1 MEVNMA
7 YSAIAV
13 ANAFLNLA
21 KEEGKELT
29 NMQLQKLVYIAH
41 GYCLAMLGHPLFYN
55 NVHAF
60 EWGPVIPKLYK
71 QLRKYGSGKI
81 TEEIP
86 NDEEPI
92 ISTVR
97 EMEIIRGV
105 WSLYQNFSG
114 AKLSAITHREGTPWS
129 LTWKNNQ
136 FGVIYDNL
144 IAEHYQQML
153 NEQKVEKN

>member
-1 MEVNMA
+1 MA

-13 ANAFLNLA
+13 ANAFLKLA

-41 GYCLAMLGHPLFYN
+41 GYCLAMLGQPLFYN

-71 QLRKYGSGKI
+71 QLRKYGAGKV
-81 TEEIP
+81 TEEVST
-86 NDEEPI
+86 DEEPVL
-92 ISTVR
+92 SPTP
-97 EMEIIRGV
+97 EMAVIQGV
-105 WSLYQNFSG
+105 WKSYGDFSG
-114 AKLSAITHREGTPWS
+114 AKLSAITHRDKTPWS
-129 LTWKNNQ
+129 LTWKDNQ
-136 FGVIYDNL
+136 FGVIDNDL

-153 NEQKVEKN
+153 NEQTAG